1 MNNVYIYDS
10 SQIHVYE
17 TEDLGSI
24 TDVATTVVD
33 HGVKMFDYIV
43 QDGTPGVIHDTLIV
57 PVGQDYIVN
66 EVTGSID
73 YEDVWIT
80 ETTYPVSGNINFSG
94 GEENSAAVVFVAI
107 AEPIVL
113 RERAIVVTK
122 QAWTGSGSLFEIGS
136 GLERMVA
143 PYIGGSGTLRIS
155 GAADSSETNSY
166 NLDSIITYG
175 SDADYGL
182 VVAAVG
188 SSHDY
193 GQVTGI
199 VTEGETDN
207 GTVVDLGGSNPFG
220 LFTFAGRSDTPNI
233 TKGYSG
239 SGSLRLRGSVD
250 EALDEPFNQIY
261 IVGRNIATGQFVRR
275 DVIGLRFHGGNPE
288 AFARVGYQGSGSL
301 FGFSGGEEA
310 KVYDYTT
317 ESAVTLSTPQDYGD
331 ILTSAINNE
340 NYGQV
345 AGIVTEGEF
354 DHGQVGITQ
363 TTPSFGLFKFSG
375 GGHGAA
381 RSRDF
386 VGSGSLTLT
395 KHVFSYGEGQG
406 SQIAFLPHYRSTGSI
421 HVTNHVV
428 PDAFSRPYAGSGSLF
443 KLGEKDERVSYD
455 YTTESIVFVTDAI
468 DNGSVAVSAGSNENY
483 GSLTGAPVGVTDHGQ
498 VGITQTTPSFGLFK
512 IGGGGHGAARSRD
525 FVGSG
530 QFKSYKGQ
538 AVVNAGQSSDFAFL
552 PHWRGRGGITLTNH
566 ITPDAFVRSHVGSGS
581 LFEIGQK
588 DERAVFSYNV
598 GLTSVTVPEILRVAL
613 DGLDYTGTNILSSV
627 VSGSG
632 SGSSGGFNSTLATYW
647 EFTGQSQSNTSGTNP
662 RNLILG
668 QFDLTNYNQFEVLA
682 IAGTSNNG
690 GENCDIEEDLL
701 ISYSTDGGTTYTQII
716 RLDAED
722 ARFTGSSFG
731 LATVDIPAAAKTS
744 NVLLKFHQER
754 HSGSQYDQWG
764 IEYVKILEST
774 RTGVGQA
781 HTTIDSVDQGTVD
794 QSAGVNEDYGTIT
807 IPFTNG
813 IQDYGQLNPASFKF
827 GDIKISGGDSAH
839 ANPRAYRGAIE
850 RVTENAI
857 TPITILPDDFVNV
870 SSYNAIFDDVNVRNA
885 GTGTGSASGF
895 NIGRHLA
902 FEGGGAGNQARS
914 LTFQV
919 DAREF
924 TEMAIT
930 VIRGNGTNGG
940 NAPESGEHLRLY
952 YSPDPAY
959 NFGNFLQW
967 GTILAHDSADG
978 VTAPVRIVIPL
989 TGYSGFLTNINQ
1001 RYRIVQL
1008 GPDGTADNYA
1018 ITQIELLNSAGTSI
1032 VTPFDIQPTSFFLSG
1047 GRATVQFVEPAIQVF
1062 RYGVGEDQ
1070 TSRGEFFKIGGG
1082 MSDIKV
1088 IKGAWIGSGS
1098 LNNSGESGESATFD
1112 YNDSSIVTFTVGND
1126 AGLVTNSVGT
1136 TENYGQLNAE
1146 TSGELNHGQVGI
1158 VQTTHPFGKLFELS
1172 GGDIAHANP
1181 VAYLGATAEIN
1192 ITGGA
1197 TEKFTSGAGEST
1209 VLFRTSG
1216 GDANKIVK
1224 VFTGEGSL
1232 FHIGDRVER
1241 RTFSYNTS
1249 SIVGTEDPSDYGSV
1263 TNTATQTIDNGDFFS
1278 YAIEEDRGQIWLLPG
1293 HENPLGKLFEIGGTW
1308 EGNFFPQFIWNRQSP
1323 PIRIFNDH
1331 QDPADFRF
1339 MPHWRGVTVGS
1350 PKLRN
1355 GPGGEFHTYAQVRP
1369 FIGSGRLF
1377 SLGDDFE
1384 SATFDYN
1391 SGAVVT
1397 FVIGDD
1403 YGSIT
1408 NSATT
1413 NINYGQITS
1422 PAIGGEEDLG
1432 QVVITQTTQPLTG
1445 LYQIS
1450 GESDTQFFRGP
1461 YVVKP
1466 TPIRIFNEQQ
1476 DPADFRFSPH
1486 WRARPYE
1493 QGKLTGVAETTRSR
1507 DFVGAGRLFGL
1518 GDKYESASF
1527 DYNAGQQSTVTF
1539 TVGTDAGSI
1548 TNNATNNEDY
1558 GTIGIPAFAGEI
1570 DHGQVIISETTQ
1582 AATGLY
1588 NFTGVSE
1595 TQFFRGP
1602 YEAKNGF
1609 IRFYKGQS
1617 AATDFRFMPHWRGV
1631 PDGAHIISGAGVN
1644 LRARA
1649 WEGSGSLFHI
1659 GDKIEKA
1666 VFSYNSSSVV
1676 TYETPEDYGL
1686 ITNSATTNAD
1696 YGDLTY
1702 PAPGGDVD
1710 LGQVVIT
1717 ETTLPHGLF
1726 RFRGGGHGAVRSFIP
1741 PAETFELAISGTAI
1755 EKFSSQ
1761 GGESTVLFNISGNS
1775 AEKHTEVYV
1784 ASGSLFHI
1792 GDRIERRTYSY
1803 NSSSIVAGTTYED
1816 LGTIASTPATAEDYG
1831 SVTSAYLPPNTDHGD
1846 IVLLPGSENPLG
1858 RLFEIT
1864 GGDSGHKQTFSEVG
1878 SGSLFTAIGTSE
1890 CVGFNP
1896 PEEIFLFG
1904 FSGGAVEKH
1913 VENWVGSGLIK
1924 YPEDT
1929 PLAPNAAVRFRPHW
1943 RGAGGVS
1950 LTGFGDVDS
1959 RLINYVSRGG
1969 SFNLYTNNPGQE
1981 WRSYRPSPRYVNSV
1995 YGQIGGTF
2003 TYHGNSDTRKI
2014 NVYQYYGDLAEPG
2027 TSGSLFTFNSATEVA
2042 GYNPATETVLF
2053 SASGTAAAKFNPHW
2067 RGIPDGSPRLFGT
2080 PKLQLRFNI
2089 FTNPEGESTR
2099 LHGENQPVITLN
2111 HFGSG
2116 SLFNAGSGAEVV
2128 GFNPET
2134 DTRAFTFS
2142 GTPIVKINL
2151 RIFGGGQIFGFSGAA
2166 ESTTIDAPESTVLF
2180 VSAGS
2185 ADTDRARAYEGT
2197 GTEFIN
2203 GNAEDSRTRTHIGE
2217 GSLFGTGGAAEAVS
2231 VTEAESTVL
2240 FTASGGEENAFVRS
2254 AVVTAGDT
2262 TLSGIG
2268 DEAFARPYIGEG
2280 SLFAIG
2286 GGAES
2291 TTVSEESTG
2300 LFEFNGTAEPVLRT
2314 RGFAGSGSLFSVGN
2328 AAEVVAVAPETTG
2341 LFRISGDAETP
2352 FTRIVTGT
2360 GTTFVSGDAAFSKTV
2375 PYEGE
2380 GSFST
2385 FGGAAEVAGFDPAEE
2400 TFLYEF
2406 SGNADSTRAR
2416 GFAGSG
2422 SATVLNEDV
2431 VPIISLSF
2439 VGDGSFSTFGGAAES
2454 KTVDEEN
2461 ITLFHTRGGATE
2473 SFTKGNYNA
2482 EGSTTIS
2489 GEATD
2494 IKLAYG
2500 NEVFA
2505 YASVS
2510 GNLVEKQTDSYA
2522 GSGSLFSVVS
2532 TTIARAIDYNE
2543 TQIGAQG
2550 EVVSTNLFRIYGNN
2564 PGSVTRITQPTTAQF
2579 VASGDATTRL
2589 FLFSPP
2595 RKFGTII

>member
-1 MNNVYIYDS
+1 MNVYNYDS
-10 SQIHVYE
+10 TQIHYYD
-17 TEDLGSI
+17 TMDLGSI
-24 TDVATTVVD
+24 GDATVSTVD
-33 HGVKMFDYIV
+33 HGLNFSELIVEPGDDYIV
-43 QDGTPGVIHDTLIV
+43 AL
-57 PVGQDYIVN
+57 GQDYIPD
-66 EVTGSID
+66 EITGFED
-73 YEDVWIT
+73 YEVITIT
-80 ETTYPVSGNINFSG
+80 ETTYPVTGILKLSSVV
-94 GEENSAAVVFVAI
+94 EKESATIIFI
-107 AEPIVL
+107 AQPDPIIL
-113 RERAIVVTK
+113 RVESIVIRK
-122 QAWTGSGSLFEIGS
+122 QAWTGSGSLFEIGN

-143 PYIGGSGTLRIS
+143 PYIGGSGTLRVS
-155 GAADSSETNSY
+155 GAAQSSTASTYTEDSV
-166 NLDSIITYG
+166 ITYG
-175 SDADYGL
+175 SDT
-182 VVAAVG
+182 
-188 SSHDY
+188 DY
-193 GQVTGI
+193 GQVTSAVGSSI
-199 VTEGETDN
+199 DNGQVVETTYGGETDN
-207 GTVVDLGGSNPFG
+207 GDVIDLGGSHPFG
-220 LFTFAGRSDTPNI
+220 LFTLTGFNTTENRFKS
-233 TKGYSG
+233 YSG
-239 SGSLRLRGSVD
+239 SGSLFVASGGSEQFTED
-250 EALDEPFNQIY
+250 LTQIY
-261 IVGRNIATGQFVRR
+261 VVGRNIATGQFIRR

-288 AFARVGYQGSGSL
+288 AFARVGYQGSGVL
-301 FGFSGGEEA
+301 FGFNSGDEA

-317 ESAVTLSTPQDYGD
+317 ESGVTLEPSIENGSV
-331 ILTSAINNE
+331 TSSHGTSE
-340 NYGQV
+340 DYGQV
-345 AGIVTEGEF
+345 NQQAIAGET

-443 KLGEKDERVSYD
+443 KLGEKDESVTYD
-455 YTTESIVFVTDAI
+455 YTTESIVFVTDDI
-468 DNGSVAVSAGSNENY
+468 DNGSVAINAGDRVENY
-483 GSLTGAPVGVTDHGQ
+483 GSLTGASVGVTDHGQ

-588 DERAVFSYNV
+588 DERAVFSYKV
-598 GLTSVTVPEILRVAL
+598 DSVSVPAPEILLAPWN
-613 DGLDYTGTNILSSV
+613 GTSEYTGSNISAV
-627 VSGSG
+627 ASGNG
-632 SGSSGGFNSTLATYW
+632 VGQSGGFNSTTTTYW
-647 EFTGQSQSNTSGTNP
+647 KFTGRQSSNISGTDP
-662 RNLILG
+662 RILTLG
-668 QFDLTNYNQFEVLA
+668 PLDLTNYNEFQFTA
-682 IAGTSNNG
+682 IAGTSSNG
-690 GENCDIEEDLL
+690 GENCDTDEDLQL
-701 ISYSTDGGTTYTQII
+701 WYSTDGGTTYTSW
-716 RLDAED
+716 LTFDAED
-722 ARFTGSSFG
+722 ARFTGSTFG
-731 LATVDIPAAAKTS
+731 LTTVTIPGEVKTS
-744 NVLLKFHQER
+744 NVVLKFQQLK
-754 HSGSQYDQWG
+754 HSGSAYDQWG
-764 IEYVKILEST
+764 IEYVKVLEST
-774 RTGVGQA
+774 ALGSGQEYE
-781 HTTIDSVDQGTVD
+781 TIDSVDNGTVD
-794 QSAGVNEDYGTIT
+794 HGTGITEDYGTIT
-807 IPFTNG
+807 EPFTNG
-813 IQDYGQLNPASFKF
+813 IQDYGQLTPGFFKF
-827 GDIKISGGDSAH
+827 GNIKITGGDRAH
-839 ANPRAYRGAIE
+839 ANPRAYRG
-850 RVTENAI
+850 
-857 TPITILPDDFVNV
+857 
-870 SSYNAIFDDVNVRNA
+870 
-885 GTGTGSASGF
+885 
-895 NIGRHLA
+895 
-902 FEGGGAGNQARS
+902 
-914 LTFQV
+914 
-919 DAREF
+919 
-924 TEMAIT
+924 
-930 VIRGNGTNGG
+930 
-940 NAPESGEHLRLY
+940 
-952 YSPDPAY
+952 
-959 NFGNFLQW
+959 
-967 GTILAHDSADG
+967 DG
-978 VTAPVRIVIPL
+978 V
-989 TGYSGFLTNINQ
+989 
-1001 RYRIVQL
+1001 
-1008 GPDGTADNYA
+1008 
-1018 ITQIELLNSAGTSI
+1018 LNST
-1032 VTPFDIQPTSFFLSG
+1032 G
-1047 GRATVQFVEPAIQVF
+1047 GRATVQFNEPAIQVF

-1070 TSRGEFFKIGGG
+1070 TSRGEFLKFGGG
-1082 MSDIKV
+1082 MSPIITV
-1088 IKGAWIGSGS
+1088 KGTYYTSGG
-1098 LNNSGESGESATFD
+1098 LVGNGIVDESATFD

-1136 TENYGQLNAE
+1136 TEDYGQLNAE

-1249 SIVGTEDPSDYGSV
+1249 SIVGTGDPSDYGSI
-1263 TNTATQTIDNGDFFS
+1263 TNSATQNIDNGDFFS

-1293 HENPLGKLFEIGGTW
+1293 HENPLGKLFEFSGTW

-1323 PIRIFNDH
+1323 AIRIFNDH

-1339 MPHWRGVTVGS
+1339 MPHWRSRHLLGT
-1350 PKLRN
+1350 PKISN

-1422 PAIGGEEDLG
+1422 PAIEGEEDLG

-1450 GESDTQFFRGP
+1450 GEGETQFFRGP

-1466 TPIRIFNEQQ
+1466 TAIRIFNEQQ

-1493 QGKLTGVAETTRSR
+1493 QGKLTGNAETTRAR
-1507 DFVGAGRLFGL
+1507 DFVGTGRLFGL

-1588 NFTGVSE
+1588 NFTGVGE

-1602 YEAKNGF
+1602 YSGKGE
-1609 IRFYKGQS
+1609 ISFYKGQS

-1676 TYETPEDYGL
+1676 TYETPADYGL

-1696 YGDLTY
+1696 YGDLTH

-1803 NSSSIVAGTTYED
+1803 NTSSIVAGTTYED

-1846 IVLLPGSENPLG
+1846 LVILPGDENPMG
-1858 RLFEIT
+1858 LFKIT

-1896 PEEIFLFG
+1896 PEETFLFG

-1929 PLAPNAAVRFRPHW
+1929 PLAPNAAVRFRPWW
-1943 RGAGGVS
+1943 RGVGGATIS
-1950 LTGFGDVDS
+1950 GFGDVDS

-1969 SFNLYTNNPGQE
+1969 SFNLYTNNPGLE

-2027 TSGSLFTFNSATEVA
+2027 TSGSLFTFSSATEVA

-2053 SASGTAAAKFNPHW
+2053 SASGTSPSKWNPAW
-2067 RGIPDGSPRLFGT
+2067 TTRLSGSPRLSGT
-2080 PKLQLRFNI
+2080 PELQLRFNI
-2089 FTNPEGESTR
+2089 FTNPEGESAR
-2099 LHGENQPVITLN
+2099 LHGENQPVITLS

-2151 RIFGGGQIFGFSGAA
+2151 RIFGSGQIFGFGGAA
-2166 ESTTIDAPESTVLF
+2166 ESATIDAPESTVLF

-2197 GTEFIN
+2197 GTEFIS

-2217 GSLFGTGGAAEAVS
+2217 GSLFGTGGAAETVS

-2240 FTASGGEENAFVRS
+2240 FAASGGEQNAFVRS
-2254 AVVTAGDT
+2254 AFVTTGDT

-2286 GGAES
+2286 GAAES

-2352 FTRIVTGT
+2352 FTRIFTGT
-2360 GTTFVSGDAAFSKTV
+2360 GTTFVSGDAEFSRTV

-2380 GSFST
+2380 GSFSA

-2406 SGNADSTRAR
+2406 TGNADSTRAR
-2416 GFAGSG
+2416 SFAGSG

-2431 VPIISLSF
+2431 VPVISLSF
-2439 VGDGSFSTFGGAAES
+2439 VGEGSFSTFGGAAES

-2543 TQIGAQG
+2543 TQVGEQG
-2550 EVVSTNLFRIYGNN
+2550 EVVSTNLFRISGNN
-2564 PGSVTRITQPTTAQF
+2564 PGSVTRITQPTTAEF
-2579 VASGDATTRL
+2579 VTSGEAVSRL